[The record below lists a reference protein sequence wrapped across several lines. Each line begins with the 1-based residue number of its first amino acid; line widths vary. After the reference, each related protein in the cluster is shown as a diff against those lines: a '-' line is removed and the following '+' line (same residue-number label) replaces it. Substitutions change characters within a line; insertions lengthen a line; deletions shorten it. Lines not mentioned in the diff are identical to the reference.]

1 MLLTITTTH
10 RPATDLGY
18 LLHKHPDRVQLFD
31 LSFARAHVF
40 YPEASEET
48 CTAAL
53 LLDIDP
59 IALRRRHANSNFAL
73 GQYVNDRPYAASS
86 LTSVAIARVFRSALA
101 GISEERPELVE
112 MPIPLR
118 ARISALPCRGGEQLL
133 RDLFEPLGYRVTAEG
148 GLLDEVFPE
157 WGTSPY
163 YAVEFAGEACLKDL
177 LSHLYV
183 LIPVL
188 DDEKHYYV
196 GEEEIAKLLRHGEG
210 WLAAHPQRDLIAE
223 RYLKH
228 QRGLQREAL
237 EQLMGEEGGDADATV
252 VRGDAE
258 ESNLEAE
265 ISLNQRRLEGVATA
279 LRESGARR
287 VLDLGCGEGRLLR
300 ELMREPQFTEIVG
313 MDVSHRALERA
324 ARRLRLERVAAEV
337 QPRLR
342 LIQGSL
348 LYRDARLEGYEGAAL
363 VEVIEHLDPPRL
375 AASERVVF
383 ECARPGTVV
392 VTTPNADYN
401 GHWETLPAGQFRHRD
416 HRFEWGREQFQEWG
430 NGIVERFGYRVRFAS
445 IGPENVELGPPTQ
458 MGIFTAREVGSR

>member
-1 MLLTITTTH
+1 
-10 RPATDLGY
+10 
-18 LLHKHPDRVQLFD
+18 VQAFD

-40 YPEASEET
+40 YPEASEER

-86 LTSVAIARVFRSALA
+86 LTSVAIARLFRSALA

-133 RDLFEPLGYRVTAEG
+133 RDLFEPLGYQVTAEG
-148 GLLDEVFPE
+148 GLLDDAFPE
-157 WGTSPY
+157 WGMSPY
-163 YAVEFAGEACLKDL
+163 YAVEFAGEVCLKDL

-196 GEEEIAKLLRHGEG
+196 GEEEIEKLLRHGEG

-237 EQLMGEEGGDADATV
+237 EQLMGEEAGDADETV
-252 VRGDAE
+252 VRGDVE
-258 ESNLEAE
+258 EATLEAE
-265 ISLNQRRLEGVATA
+265 ISLNQRRLEGVAAA

-287 VLDLGCGEGRLLR
+287 VLDLGCGEGRLLQ
-300 ELMREPQFTEIVG
+300 ELVREPQFTEIVG
-313 MDVSHRALERA
+313 MDVSHRVLERA
-324 ARRLRLERVAAEV
+324 ARRLRLERVAAEA

-348 LYRDARLEGYEGAAL
+348 LYRDVRLEGYEAAAL

-401 GHWETLPAGQFRHRD
+401 ARWETLPAGEFRHRD
-416 HRFEWGREQFQEWG
+416 HRFEWGREQFREWG
-430 NGIVERFGYRVRFAS
+430 NGIGERFGYRVRFAA
-445 IGPENVELGPPTQ
+445 IGPEDAEVGAPTQ
-458 MGIFTAREVGSR
+458 MGIFTAREAGSR

>member
-40 YPEASEET
+40 YPEASEER

-86 LTSVAIARVFRSALA
+86 LTSVAIARLFRSALA

-112 MPIPLR
+112 RPIPLR

-163 YAVEFAGEACLKDL
+163 YAVAFEGEVCLKDL

-188 DDEKHYYV
+188 DNEKHYYV
-196 GEEEIAKLLRHGEG
+196 GEEEIDKLLRHGEG

-237 EQLMGEEGGDADATV
+237 ERLMVEEGGDADETV
-252 VRGDAE
+252 ARGDVE
-258 ESNLEAE
+258 ESTLEAE
-265 ISLNQRRLEGVATA
+265 ISLNQRRLEGVAAA

-287 VLDLGCGEGRLLR
+287 VLDLGCGEGRLLQ
-300 ELMREPQFTEIVG
+300 ELVRDPQFSEIVG
-313 MDVSHRALERA
+313 MDVSHRVLERA
-324 ARRLRLERVAAEV
+324 ARRLRLERVAAET

-348 LYRDARLEGYEGAAL
+348 LYRDVRLEGYEAAAL

-383 ECARPGTVV
+383 ECARPGMVV

-401 GHWETLPAGQFRHRD
+401 ARWETLPAGEFRHRD
-416 HRFEWGREQFQEWG
+416 HRFEWGREQFRAWG
-430 NGIVERFGYRVRFAS
+430 NGIGERFGYQVRFAS
-445 IGPENVELGPPTQ
+445 IGPEDVEVGPPTQ
-458 MGIFTAREVGSR
+458 MGIFTARGV